1 VLSFTTN
8 EGALVF
14 DSSLQ
19 ILILVAWFLFIVGV
33 FKMMGSEKREK
44 VPLGLIFWIGL
55 FLLVYWFD
63 NWPPAER

>member
-1 VLSFTTN
+1 M
-8 EGALVF
+8 F

-19 ILILVAWFLFIVGV
+19 ILILVAWFFFILGV
-33 FKMMGSEKREK
+33 FKMMGPERREK

-63 NWPPAER
+63 TWPLGER